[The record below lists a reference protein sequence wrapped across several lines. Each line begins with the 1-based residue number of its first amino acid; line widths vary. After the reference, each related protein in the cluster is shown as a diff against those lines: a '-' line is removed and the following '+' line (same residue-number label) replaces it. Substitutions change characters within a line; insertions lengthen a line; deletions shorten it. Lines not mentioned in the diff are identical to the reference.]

1 VIVAGAASFVRTTPP
16 RRALAALALLFAT
29 AAGALDN
36 RPDGFDGVTWGS
48 SVATATAA
56 LPGLK
61 PLVPATPAGATSSPM
76 AFYQVGDRSFAG
88 LKPCT
93 ATLGFIADR
102 FYEVR
107 LDCGRDG
114 RVKEALGKRFGP
126 PDEETDG
133 FAVWR
138 NPKVTVSL
146 NLKALTFAFSDRAL
160 SDAAHQLI
168 LQKALSGQP

>member
-1 VIVAGAASFVRTTPP
+1 MIGAASFVRSTPP
-16 RRALAALALLFAT
+16 RLALVSAVLLLTVAA
-29 AAGALDN
+29 AAGIEN
-36 RPDGFDGVTWGS
+36 PPDGFDDVPFGA

-61 PLVPATPAGATSSPM
+61 PLAPATPSGATSSPI
-76 AFYQVGDRSFAG
+76 AYYQVGDRSFAG
-88 LKPCT
+88 FKPCT

-102 FYEVR
+102 FHEVR

-114 RVKEALGKRFGP
+114 RIKEALGKRFGP

-138 NPKVTVSL
+138 DPKVTVSL
-146 NLKALTFAFSDRAL
+146 NLKVLTFAFNDRAL
-160 SDAAHQLI
+160 TDAAHKLI
-168 LQKALSGQP
+168 LQKALSGNP